1 MRGLAEATQADGQE
15 HRVSLPALVL
25 DVWQHAPQQAQS
37 GFVLPDGCCDL
48 IWHRTA
54 DGQSSWFLTRLYDT
68 ASPLEV
74 AAGEHY
80 CGYRLRPGAVVNETA
95 LLAALQHRRDP
106 DSVDALALLS
116 DCASL
121 DPGLAEAMACLAD
134 ASRITTV
141 TRQLG
146 LTERSLERLVMRQTG
161 RTPGYWKQL
170 ARIRRAARALAG
182 SAALADIAF
191 AHCYADQAQ
200 MSRDFQRWFGVTPS
214 SFRRDPALLA
224 LVAAPGFD

>member
-1 MRGLAEATQADGQE
+1 MN
-15 HRVSLPALVL
+15 LPAVVL
-25 DVWQHAPQQAQS
+25 DVWQNAPRQAQA
-37 GFVLPDGCCDL
+37 GVVLPDGCCDL
-48 IWHRTA
+48 IWHQTA
-54 DGQSSWFLTRLYDT
+54 DGQARWFLTRLYDT

-80 CGYRLRPGAVVNETA
+80 CGYRLQPGTVVNEAA

-106 DSVDALALLS
+106 DSVDVLALLA
-116 DCASL
+116 DCVSL
-121 DPGLAEAMACLAD
+121 DSGLTEALDCLAD
-134 ASRITTV
+134 AGSIAAA

-146 LTERSLERLVMRQTG
+146 VTERSLERLMMRQTG

-182 SAALADIAF
+182 AATLSDIAY
-191 AHCYADQAQ
+191 AHRYADQAQ
-200 MSRDFQRWFGVTPS
+200 MSRDFQRWFGMSPS
-214 SFRRDPALLA
+214 RFRRDPAMLS